1 MTVSLARAASDCS
14 ITATLADWGQNST
27 GYIDLKSGAKCQ
39 FPIRK
44 SGVSGSEISQRPEHG
59 KLKRLN
65 STTYEY
71 TAAKAKYKGSDT
83 FVIKATGQGPTAS
96 GTSIITVHATIK

>member
-1 MTVSLARAASDCS
+1 MRLCNVAALALIVAAPMSVSLARAASDCS

-44 SGVSGSEISQRPEHG
+44 SGV
-59 KLKRLN
+59 
-65 STTYEY
+65 
-71 TAAKAKYKGSDT
+71 
-83 FVIKATGQGPTAS
+83 TAS